1 MKFAK
6 YILGIMVIAIA
17 ILFLINSSNAQSN
30 PSLFVII
37 QKSENCIVCNGNSE
51 RWSKDIIPHYSN
63 GEVLFL
69 YNDLTDENTRVMSK
83 TQLDSYG
90 LYDAISIKLIP
101 GRVHVID
108 ARTKSVITEF
118 GIDESTENVLKTL
131 NGSPNL
137 FPDSR

>member
-1 MKFAK
+1 MKKFRI
-6 YILGIMVIAIA
+6 ILGI
-17 ILFLINSSNAQSN
+17 FLLLIIVEAKAQSN
-30 PSLFVII
+30 PALFVII
-37 QKSENCIVCNGNSE
+37 QKSENCIICNGNNE
-51 RWSKDIIPHYSN
+51 RWAKDIIPHYSN
-63 GEVLFL
+63 GQVLFL

-90 LYDAISIKLIP
+90 LYDAVSIKLIP

-108 ARTKSVITEF
+108 ARSKSIVAEF

-137 FPDSR
+137 FPNSD